1 MADSFR
7 CVCCGIPLEKDDI
20 AMTKKMVN
28 RGSLEF
34 CCLSCLAEHFQVTEE
49 VLRQKMAEFKAMGC
63 TLFD

>member
-1 MADSFR
+1 
-7 CVCCGIPLEKDDI
+7 
-20 AMTKKMVN
+20 MTKKMVN
-28 RGSLEF
+28 RGTLEF